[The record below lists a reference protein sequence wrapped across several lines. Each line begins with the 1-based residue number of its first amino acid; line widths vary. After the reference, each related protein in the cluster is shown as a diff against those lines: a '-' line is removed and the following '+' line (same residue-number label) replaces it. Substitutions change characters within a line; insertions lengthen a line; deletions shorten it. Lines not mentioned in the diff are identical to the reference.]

1 LTRLRALTC
10 RCCARTRLVNIGV
23 DDVIEGRPNLM
34 LGILWQL
41 VRMQLL
47 AGVDLVHVPEL
58 VVLLE
63 PGEALAD
70 LLKLPAEKILLRW
83 VNHHLAAA
91 GAARRIGNFGEAIKD
106 CDAYAALLAQLEPS
120 CADAA
125 SAALALPLGEARA
138 TALLRA
144 AEPLL
149 TRASTRYVRAAD
161 ITAGNAKLNLAFVA
175 SLFNA
180 RHGLVLRAE
189 DVPAAELAELLEFN
203 DSGEGREERVMG
215 YWVNSLGLEAAS
227 DSLVAD
233 AADGSF
239 LLQLIDRLSPG
250 CVDWRRVAKPPFK
263 LPFKRLENLNLALQL
278 AKAPPFKLNLVG
290 VDGKD
295 LMDGNAKFALALF
308 SQLLRYDQ
316 LTMLQGLSGCTG
328 ASRSEGSPGSGRG
341 SPGGSG
347 LLSDAEVVAMAN
359 AKVAAAGR
367 ASRMA
372 SFRDPSLADGIFF
385 LDLLAAMG
393 AGVNWELVSTE
404 ASDAAREANAKYVL
418 SVARK
423 AGCALF
429 LLWDDITVPKPKMLF
444 ALTVSCLALQRK

>member
-1 LTRLRALTC
+1 
-10 RCCARTRLVNIGV
+10 
-23 DDVIEGRPNLM
+23 
-34 LGILWQL
+34 
-41 VRMQLL
+41 MQLL

-91 GAARRIGNFGEAIKD
+91 GVAQRIGNFGEAIKD
-106 CDAYAALLAQLEPS
+106 CAAYGALLAQLEPD

-125 SAALALPLGEARA
+125 ADALALPHGETRA
-138 TALLRA
+138 AAVLRA
-144 AEPLL
+144 AERLL
-149 TRASTRYVRAAD
+149 TGATTRYVRAAD
-161 ITAGNAKLNLAFVA
+161 ILAGNAKLNLAFVA

-180 RHGLVLRAE
+180 RHGLVLRAG
-189 DVPAAELAELLEFN
+189 DVPTAELAELLEFN

-215 YWVNSLGLEAAS
+215 YWVNSLGMDAAS

-233 AADGSF
+233 VADGSF
-239 LLQLIDRLSPG
+239 LLQVIDRLSPG
-250 CVDWRRVAKPPFK
+250 SVDWRRVAKPPFK

-295 LMDGNAKFALALF
+295 LMDGNAKYALALF
-308 SQLLRYDQ
+308 SQLMRFDQ
-316 LTMLQGLSGCTG
+316 LAMLQGLSTSAPRG
-328 ASRSEGSPGSGRG
+328 EGSPGSGRG
-341 SPGGSG
+341 SPGGGG

-385 LDLLAAMG
+385 LDLLHAMG

-423 AGCALF
+423 AGASLF

-444 ALTVSCLALQRK
+444 ALTVSCLALQQK